1 MADIPLNERSSA
13 PATAVSAAPSAEAPA
28 RSGAWPS
35 PVRAWYTL
43 VILTIAFMFSI
54 LDRTILSLM
63 IEPIKKDLVI
73 SDFEVSLLLG
83 PAFVMIYAFSS
94 LPISRI
100 ADWASRKVIIAAGL
114 AFWSFATACCG
125 LAQSYWPLFIA
136 RTGVGAG
143 ESSFAPA
150 TYSILA
156 DLFPREKL
164 AIATGFLSIGYSYGA
179 AVALI
184 LGGAVIGLVRNMP
197 NTVVPGLGVI
207 HPWQWTFIIVGV
219 PGILLALFFQATVK
233 EPARQ
238 GKFRPKNADGSEIKS
253 VPVGEVFKF
262 LAADWKCYAPIF
274 SSIAIRSLAVGVATW
289 IPSFF
294 VRTYHWSIPEVGL
307 AQGLILLL
315 ATPPGIW
322 LGGLISQRWT
332 RKNMWDCNLRLSVI
346 ASVIILPTSILY
358 PLAPSPYLALGLM
371 AFNGFVA
378 SIGAGPA
385 TAALQLITPN
395 QMRGQINS
403 LNLLTFNIFA
413 AAGPTFVAV
422 FTDFVFHKNADLKYS
437 IMLVALAINPIA
449 TFISWLGLKPYG
461 RSVKRAQEQ
470 FA

>member
-219 PGILLALFFQATVK
+219 PGILLALFFQATV
-233 EPARQ
+233 
-238 GKFRPKNADGSEIKS
+238 
-253 VPVGEVFKF
+253 
-262 LAADWKCYAPIF
+262 
-274 SSIAIRSLAVGVATW
+274 RSPHAKA
-289 IPSFF
+289 SF
-294 VRTYHWSIPEVGL
+294 VRRMRTAAKLSRFRLVRCSNSS
-307 AQGLILLL
+307 
-315 ATPPGIW
+315 PPIG
-322 LGGLISQRWT
+322 SAMR
-332 RKNMWDCNLRLSVI
+332 RFFH
-346 ASVIILPTSILY
+346 
-358 PLAPSPYLALGLM
+358 PSPFALSRS
-371 AFNGFVA
+371 A
-378 SIGAGPA
+378 SQPGSPASSCALIIGRFPRS
-385 TAALQLITPN
+385 AL
-395 QMRGQINS
+395 RK
-403 LNLLTFNIFA
+403 A
-413 AAGPTFVAV
+413 
-422 FTDFVFHKNADLKYS
+422 
-437 IMLVALAINPIA
+437 
-449 TFISWLGLKPYG
+449 
-461 RSVKRAQEQ
+461 
-470 FA
+470 